1 MEIFSLAHLW
11 AGIIAVAILVYVLLD
26 GFDLGVGILFGMTRD
41 GAKRGPMMAA
51 IALMAAKTTMT
62 MSIVR
67 MD

>member
-51 IALMAAKTTMT
+51 IAP
-62 MSIVR
+62 
-67 MD
+67 